1 MDSDVFKTISEPSEG
16 FFKDKLSKFYAYA
29 FPVKNEEEVKEIRA
43 NLKKKFFTS
52 KHQVFAYILG
62 KEKDIYRYS
71 DDGEPNNSSGPPI
84 YNALKSFDV
93 TNILII
99 VIRYFGGKKL
109 GIPGLINAYRTAAE
123 NALNNAKIIE
133 EIAQVELNLEFNFD
147 LLNKVMHDIKKMNLN
162 IVSQNF
168 TDKCKITIN
177 VNISKKLEITNFFSS
192 FDIKIT

>member
-1 MDSDVFKTISEPSEG
+1 MDPDVFKTISEPSEG

-29 FPVKNEEEVKEIRA
+29 FPVKNEEEIKEIRT
-43 NLKKKFFTS
+43 NFKKKFHTS
-52 KHQVFAYILG
+52 KHQVYAYILG
-62 KEKDIYRYS
+62 KEKEIYRYS

-84 YNALKSFDV
+84 YNAIKSFDL
-93 TNILII
+93 TDILII

-109 GIPGLINAYRTAAE
+109 GIPGLINAYRTAAKD
-123 NALNNAKIIE
+123 ALKNAKIIE
-133 EIAQVELNLEFNFD
+133 KIALVELNLEFNFK

-177 VNISKKLEITNFFSS
+177 VNVSKKEEISNFFSN
-192 FDIKIT
+192 FDIKIN